1 MGRCSFSQRSR
12 RAPPSPARRR
22 PSADENLPIRQS
34 FKVPQQSTANSSS
47 LTVGTDIGMTD
58 QSDVLYVLETHH
70 AAELTVSF
78 HARPKRDASSDVTL
92 ELKVA

>member
-1 MGRCSFSQRSR
+1 
-12 RAPPSPARRR
+12 
-22 PSADENLPIRQS
+22 
-34 FKVPQQSTANSSS
+34 
-47 LTVGTDIGMTD
+47 MTD